1 MVTALLNC
9 PEGQRLKVKVTL
21 TQAGRSSHGH
31 AAGECT
37 GGLEGYPVIIP
48 AHGRG
53 GFQPGPATAE
63 ADAVISERGQV
74 VDTEEW
80 TREVMLTVE
89 RQH

>member
-1 MVTALLNC
+1 MLRMICRCYLLT
-9 PEGQRLKVKVTL
+9 R
-21 TQAGRSSHGH
+21 A
-31 AAGECT
+31 
-37 GGLEGYPVIIP
+37 YPVIIP

-63 ADAVISERGQV
+63 AEAAISERGQV